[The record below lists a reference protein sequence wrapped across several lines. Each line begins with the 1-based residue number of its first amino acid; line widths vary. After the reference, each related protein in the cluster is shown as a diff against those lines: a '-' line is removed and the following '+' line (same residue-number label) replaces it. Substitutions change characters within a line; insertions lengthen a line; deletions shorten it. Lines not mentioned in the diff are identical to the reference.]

1 MFIILTMSPDCTA
14 MLYHD
19 QVFLYWFTY
28 QYCCYRSRPHAP
40 CGVAKAISGVGG
52 MVVLR
57 QSSCSHCHLGR
68 KTRLCCQLREGTV
81 THSLAR
87 LLRPTGTMFYWL
99 FTLSTQCN
107 VDSFKFLRYYEW
119 FFFKEPSVWLWFKIH
134 KADILLYTSESV
146 SFLDC
151 YMKLPFELSC
161 SIKKFHLILLISI
174 DAMGCHVCTANS
186 RSSTVAESVR
196 HTKDLKLASVFT
208 SQIIVAYSNTKKC

>member
-1 MFIILTMSPDCTA
+1 MFIILTMSPVFIA

-19 QVFLYWFTY
+19 QVFLYLFTY

-68 KTRLCCQLREGTV
+68 KTHLRCQLREGTV

-99 FTLSTQCN
+99 LTSSNQCN
-107 VDSFKFLRYYEW
+107 MDSFNFLRYYKW
-119 FFFKEPSVWLWFKIH
+119 FFLKNHPFDYDSKFIKH
-134 KADILLYTSESV
+134 RHFLYTSESV

-151 YMKLPFELSC
+151 YKKLPFELSC
-161 SIKKFHLILLISI
+161 SI
-174 DAMGCHVCTANS
+174 
-186 RSSTVAESVR
+186 
-196 HTKDLKLASVFT
+196 
-208 SQIIVAYSNTKKC
+208 